1 MTEPQPAPIS
11 LPSVTDVIYKQL
23 RHDISQGVYQP
34 GLIHL
39 KPLSER
45 FNVSIIPVR
54 EALRRLEAEGLVS
67 FDGKRRILINALNE
81 KELDELFLIRA
92 ELESLALKTA
102 VPHLS
107 NDRAKL
113 AELDDLIAL
122 MDSQEADSGAWR
134 NTNRDF
140 HSLIY
145 AAADM
150 PRLESLVGSLWVAS
164 EPYLRIY
171 VTAVDSLRSAQQQH
185 REILRRVRLGDA
197 EHAEVI
203 LREHLSGTWDVVQRQ
218 IRAERR
224 ATS

>member
-1 MTEPQPAPIS
+1 MTEPKPAHIS

-92 ELESLALKTA
+92 DLESLALKTA

-122 MDSQEADSGAWR
+122 MDTQEGDSGAWR

-197 EHAEVI
+197 QHAEAI
-203 LREHLSGTWDVVQRQ
+203 LREHLAGTWDVVQRQ
-218 IRAERR
+218 IRAERH
-224 ATS
+224 TT